1 MSFKTNYA
9 MLRSAATKQLRCVPS
24 GRPRCKDSRSFA
36 ALRMTKAGFTLIELL
51 VTIAIIATLAAIV
64 APTLFGNVGE
74 ARMNT
79 ARSQIQILALALDAY
94 RLDNDMFPT
103 TGQGL
108 DALRNFPTV
117 DVPPPNW
124 KGPYLRQLV
133 PIDPWNRAYVYVSPG
148 VSNANAYDLYT
159 LGKDGKIGG
168 SGEDAD
174 ITSWNGPVK

>member
-1 MSFKTNYA
+1 
-9 MLRSAATKQLRCVPS
+9 
-24 GRPRCKDSRSFA
+24 
-36 ALRMTKAGFTLIELL
+36 MTGFTLIELL

-103 TGQGL
+103 TAQGL
-108 DALRNFPTV
+108 DALRTFPTA
-117 DVPPPNW
+117 DTPPTNW

-133 PIDPWNRAYVYVSPG
+133 PVDPWGHAYVYVSPG
-148 VSNANAYDLYT
+148 VANPTAYDLYT
-159 LGKDGKIGG
+159 LGKDGKLGG
-168 SGEDAD
+168 TGEDAD